1 MGNNDFDNI
10 LNGEGD
16 NIITS
21 IGKEIDDDD
30 EYIDDND
37 FEGIDD
43 DAIQF
48 IDYSSASH
56 KAYCD
61 AFLSNMPVV
70 FRIMRP
76 EKDVACKTYDKFSEA
91 PLDVQRKVAY
101 TYLAND
107 AMMEEEMEISEEDIQ
122 GKIKEFNDKTESLFI
137 LTGKEH
143 SNDIYAWAFYAK
155 TTPAR
160 YKEKIDFS
168 ASPVMCLL
176 NKYLSNAIHLDKF
189 MAHPACDER
198 DAYRTLVSSMRDN
211 FKDFTVVVSLFVMDS
226 WLLSLMEEMGCMM
239 SGPVNSI
246 MACIF
251 FPPDKEDEIYDKLAE
266 YTQNEDE

>member
-1 MGNNDFDNI
+1 MSNNDFDNI

-48 IDYSSASH
+48 IDYSSEAH
-56 KAYCD
+56 RDYCK
-61 AFLSNMPVV
+61 AFLANMPEE
-70 FRIMRP
+70 FRIAQP
-76 EKDVACKTYDKFSEA
+76 DEDFICKTYVKFSEA

-122 GKIKEFNDKTESLFI
+122 SKIKEFKGKTESLFI

-143 SNDIYAWAFYAK
+143 INDIYVWAFYAK
-155 TTPAR
+155 TTPIKD
-160 YKEKIDFS
+160 KEEIDFS

-176 NKYLSNAIHLDKF
+176 DKYLSNSIHLDKF
-189 MAHPACDER
+189 MAHPFCDER
-198 DAYRTLVSSMRDN
+198 DAYRTLILCMRDN

-239 SGPVNSI
+239 SGPVNST

-251 FPPDKEDEIYDKLAE
+251 FPQDKEDEIYDKLAE